1 MGTDVRVYMTR
12 NPVTVA
18 PSDSIR
24 RVHLLMRQGQVRRLP
39 VVEDRRIV
47 GIVTDRDIWERS
59 PAAVAE
65 GAELDGHD
73 LTDHLRVMGIM
84 TLQPVTVAPT
94 LSVAA
99 AARRL
104 RESHVGALLV
114 VEGGV
119 LVGILTKGDLIDALL
134 DGWDAAV
141 NASQSSALPSSDRA
155 KTD

>member
-1 MGTDVRVYMTR
+1 MATDVRAYMTR
-12 NPVTVA
+12 NPVTVG

-24 RVHLLMRQGQVRRLP
+24 TVQLLMRQGRVRRLP

-59 PAAVAE
+59 PAAVSDGE
-65 GAELDGHD
+65 ELDSHN

-134 DGWDAAV
+134 DSCGAAV
-141 NASQSSALPSSDRA
+141 NASRSSALPSSDRA
-155 KTD
+155 RTD